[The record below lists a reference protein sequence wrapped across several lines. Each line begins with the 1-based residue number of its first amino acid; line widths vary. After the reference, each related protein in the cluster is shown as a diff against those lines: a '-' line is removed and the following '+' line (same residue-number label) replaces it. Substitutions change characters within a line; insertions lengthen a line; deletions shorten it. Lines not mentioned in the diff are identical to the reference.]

1 MFSKIYQ
8 KKWFKFLS
16 FGKIISYNPKYPSI
30 EDLRAKAKRRI
41 PKFAFEYLNGGCN
54 KDVNLYKNTSELR
67 KVELKPK
74 YLIPFSKPNL
84 KTELFNHQFAVQFFE
99 IINSTNNTLKP
110 IEKQTNNSIFLNFII
125 LTLII
130 ISTTYLINFKKWAT
144 HLEKF
149 LRYQLMVSHMD

>member
-1 MFSKIYQ
+1 MAKT
-8 KKWFKFLS
+8 
-16 FGKIISYNPKYPSI
+16 ISYNPKYPSI

-41 PKFAFEYLNGGCN
+41 PKFAFEYLNGRCN

-84 KTELFNHQFAVQFFE
+84 KTELFNHQFVVQFFE
-99 IINSTNNTLKP
+99 IINNTNNTLKP

-130 ISTTYLINFKKWAT
+130 ISTTYLINFKN
-144 HLEKF
+144 F
-149 LRYQLMVSHMD
+149 